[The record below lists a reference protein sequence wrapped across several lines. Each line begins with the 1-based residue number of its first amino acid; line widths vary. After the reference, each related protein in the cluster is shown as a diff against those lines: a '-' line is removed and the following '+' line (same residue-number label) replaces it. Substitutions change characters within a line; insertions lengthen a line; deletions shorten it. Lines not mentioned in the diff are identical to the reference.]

1 MTSFQDQ
8 LERTYASA
16 RALAKT
22 AGEDCSVEKAK
33 SPEELIGNAAN
44 VDVTENLPAG
54 VEVPGSEHLDK
65 DGDVA
70 EDRGTDVGH
79 VETNGPAPENN
90 EGNEEVQ
97 EIISAP
103 EHVSKHASAVEKM
116 ADQFLALDASAFSG
130 LGKQA
135 SAEPTDADV
144 ERYIPKQ
151 AAAGNPVM
159 QGIVAYCQNYYA
171 AMQKQ
176 ASGEDLGEAEALEE
190 GADLEAAAAQAQE
203 EVAKT
208 LMEQA
213 GMGEKTAMEVAGQA
227 VSGVIGDGGESLGG
241 DEAIEAAEALK
252 EQLVEI
258 GMDEAEAEQVALES
272 VAQAIDNGGEAP
284 VEEDVVEEE
293 IPAEEIDK
301 TASAEGG
308 EDKSEDKPED
318 KSEDKPEDKSEDK
331 PAEEPAAET
340 PAAEEP
346 AAEAAPAEEAPAVD
360 AGSAEVLN
368 TVGDLVEGLAAEIQ
382 AQDPNIAPEEAMDAA
397 ADQVADA
404 LETVEAQQAIGAV
417 DEAGAPVMSDE
428 DAGAAVEAME
438 KSASAYPLRGVLA
451 TAINTRLGL
460 SPEAFAARLNIQ

>member
-33 SPEELIGNAAN
+33 SPEELIGNAAD

-90 EGNEEVQ
+90 KGNEEVQ

-103 EHVSKHASAVEKM
+103 EHVCKHASAVEKM

-144 ERYIPKQ
+144 EQYILKQ

-171 AMQKQ
+171 AMQKR

-203 EVAKT
+203 DVAKT
-208 LMEQA
+208 LVEQA
-213 GMGEKTAMEVAGQA
+213 GMDEATAMEVAGQA
-227 VSGVIGDGGESLGG
+227 VSEVIGDGGEDLGG

-252 EQLVEI
+252 EQLVGI
-258 GMDEAEAEQVALES
+258 GMDEAEAEEVALES

-284 VEEDVVEEE
+284 VEEEVVEEE

-308 EDKSEDKPED
+308 EGE
-318 KSEDKPEDKSEDK
+318 SEDK
-331 PAEEPAAET
+331 PAEEAPAAE
-340 PAAEEP
+340 
-346 AAEAAPAEEAPAVD
+346 PAEEAPAVD
-360 AGSAEVLN
+360 EGSAEVLN
-368 TVGDLVEGLAAEIQ
+368 TVGELVEGLAAEIQ

-417 DEAGAPVMSDE
+417 DEAGAPVVSDE
-428 DAGAAVEAME
+428 DAGAAVEEME